1 MADDLLPYY
10 NRELTYVRKLA
21 AEFADAHP
29 KIASRLRVSA
39 DAVEDPH
46 VGRLIEGFAY
56 VAARI
61 RHKIDDDFPEL
72 TDSLIS
78 ALYPHYL
85 APIPSMS
92 IVKFDCQADHTGS
105 YRVPRQ
111 MEIETEPVS
120 GETCRFTTCYDTE
133 LWPVT
138 VENAGLTGRPLVA
151 PANPRG
157 SGAVAVLRL
166 SLKCLGDDM
175 TFTKLG
181 PESLRFFLRGQ
192 PQQVLPL
199 HELLFNN
206 TISIA
211 LADGVSDPN
220 PVILGPDAI
229 KPVGFGRDEGLLPYP
244 ARSFVGYRLLTEYFA
259 FPEKFLFFDLTGL
272 EGKTLLD
279 AGKKLEVFI
288 YLNRT
293 SSDLERSVS
302 AETFELGCTP
312 MVNLFK
318 QRAEPIALNQTSHEY
333 RVVPDARR
341 EGVSEVYSIDSVS
354 MSSPDGETESV
365 APFYS
370 LKHSGDPRRDHRFW
384 HSTRRPAGPFD
395 RGTEVHLALVDLDYV
410 PSMPANWTLSVGI
423 TGLNRDLPGKLPYG
437 GGHPHLQ
444 LVEGA
449 SPVAKLSCITA
460 PTETLRP
467 AAGPKGYWRLISHL
481 SLNHLSV
488 TDAESGEGADALREI
503 LKLYDFRDSAE
514 TRAVI
519 DSVLSVKNRRVAARA
534 ASLGVGGVCR
544 GMEVDIEF
552 DEKGFSGSGLF
563 LLAQVLERFLG
574 LYCSINSFTRLT
586 ARVKGRSGVLRKWP
600 PRAGDRTLL

>member
-1 MADDLLPYY
+1 MADELLPYY

-29 KIASRLRVSA
+29 KIASRLRLSA

-56 VAARI
+56 LTARI

-72 TDSLIS
+72 TDALIG

-92 IVKFDCQADHTGS
+92 IVQFECQADHTGS
-105 YRVPRQ
+105 YDIPRQ
-111 MEIETEPVS
+111 TEIETEAVG
-120 GETCRFTTCYDTE
+120 GESCRFTTCYDTT
-133 LWPVT
+133 LWPIT
-138 VENAGLTGRPLVA
+138 VENATLSGRPLAA
-151 PANPRG
+151 PANPRA

-166 SLKCLGDDM
+166 SLKCLSKEM

-181 PESLRFFLRGQ
+181 PQSLRFFLRGQ

-206 TISIA
+206 AVSVA

-220 PVILGPDAI
+220 PVILGRDSI
-229 KPVGFGRDEGLLPYP
+229 KPVGFERDEGILPYP

-272 EGKTLLD
+272 ESKVLLE
-279 AGKKLEVFI
+279 AGNKLDVFI
-288 YLNRT
+288 YLNRS

-302 AETFELGCTP
+302 AETFALGCTP
-312 MVNLFK
+312 MANLFK

-333 RVVPDARR
+333 RIVPDARR
-341 EGVSEVYSIDSVS
+341 EGVTEVFSVDSVS
-354 MSSPDGETESV
+354 MSSPDGETQEV

-370 LKHSGDPRRDHRFW
+370 LKHSGDPRKDLRFW
-384 HSTRRPAGPFD
+384 QAARRPAGQFD
-395 RGTEVHLALVDLDYV
+395 RGTEVYLSLVDLDYT
-410 PSMPANWTLSVGI
+410 PSTPANWTVSVGI

-437 GGHPHLQ
+437 GGHPYLQ

-449 SPVAKLSCITA
+449 SPVTKLSCITA
-460 PTETLRP
+460 PTDTLRP
-467 AAGPKGYWRLISHL
+467 PAGQRGYWRLISHL
-481 SLNHLSV
+481 SLNHLSI

-514 TRAVI
+514 TRGVI

-544 GMEVDIEF
+544 GMEVEVEF
-552 DEKGFSGSGLF
+552 DEKGFSGNGLF

-574 LYCSINSFTRLT
+574 LYCSINSFTRMT

>member
-1 MADDLLPYY
+1 MADELLPYY

-29 KIASRLRVSA
+29 KIAGRLRLSA

-46 VGRLIEGFAY
+46 VARLIEGFAY
-56 VAARI
+56 LTARI

-72 TDSLIS
+72 TDALIG

-92 IVKFDCQADHTGS
+92 IVQFDCQADHTGS
-105 YRVPRQ
+105 YEVPRQ
-111 MEIETEPVS
+111 TEIETEPVG
-120 GETCRFTTCYDTE
+120 GESCRFTTCYDTTI
-133 LWPVT
+133 WPIA
-138 VENAGLTGRPLVA
+138 VENASLSGRPLAA

-166 SLKCLGDDM
+166 SLKCLTKEM
-175 TFTKLG
+175 TFTQLG
-181 PESLRFFLRGQ
+181 PETLRFFLRGQ

-199 HELLFNN
+199 QELLFNN
-206 TISIA
+206 AVSIA

-229 KPVGFGRDEGLLPYP
+229 KQVGFERDEGVLPYP

-259 FPEKFLFFDLTGL
+259 FPEKFLFFDLSGL
-272 EGKTLLD
+272 ESKVLLD
-279 AGKKLEVFI
+279 AGNKLEVFI
-288 YLNRT
+288 YLNR
-293 SSDLERSVS
+293 SSNDLERSVT
-302 AETFELGCTP
+302 AETFALGCTP
-312 MVNLFK
+312 MVNLFE
-318 QRAEPIALNQTSHEY
+318 QRAEPIALNQTSHEH

-341 EGVSEVYSIDSVS
+341 EGVTEVFSIDSVT
-354 MSSPDGETESV
+354 MSSPDGDTMDV

-384 HSTRRPAGPFD
+384 QAARRPAGQFD
-395 RGTEVHLALVDLDYV
+395 RGTEVYLSMVDLDYT
-410 PSMPANWTLSVGI
+410 PSMPANWTVSVGI

-437 GGHPHLQ
+437 GGHPYLQ

-449 SPVAKLSCITA
+449 SPVAKVNCLTA

-467 AAGPKGYWRLISHL
+467 PAGPRGYWRLISHL
-481 SLNHLSV
+481 SLNHLSI

-514 TRAVI
+514 TRGVI

-544 GMEVDIEF
+544 GMEVEIEF